1 MHQRSPIA
9 STDAADVSHTDAD
22 VMPTETLGRLFLSQ
36 PDSEKK
42 EPEPCFEPGD
52 LVAITRNGI
61 NCRAWMSSVAPVR
74 CQLDKGARATVL
86 SEPFRFGNHFWSKIR
101 IEESGVE
108 GCLSTRFL
116 ELVEWTPARTIHIT
130 SSIEALVRSQT
141 EYQSGDLVTTVARL
155 NLRNGPGLDRA
166 IIQVIA
172 ANTPG
177 ILVGPPVLQND
188 LSWIP
193 VRFSSATG
201 WIAAKHSHFLNRNGK
216 WIEVDLSAQTLQSR
230 TMNGSTR
237 SFVISSGKTTH
248 STPTGTFAITKK
260 LPVRLLTGTVR
271 EESWRI
277 PGVPWIM
284 VFRRGGFYIHA
295 AYWHTDFGNAISHGC
310 VTLAPDDAEWLYDW
324 TPLDTP
330 VWIHG

>member
-9 STDAADVSHTDAD
+9 SIDAADVSRTVSDEVSAD
-22 VMPTETLGRLFLSQ
+22 TQ
-36 PDSEKK
+36 DSLPPSKSDSGKK
-42 EPEPCFEPGD
+42 ELVPCFAPGD
-52 LVAITRNGI
+52 LVAITQNGI

-74 CQLDKGARATVL
+74 CQLDKDARATVL
-86 SEPFRFGNHFWSKIR
+86 SEPFRFGNHFWSKVR
-101 IEESGVE
+101 IEESGIE
-108 GCLSTRFL
+108 GCLATRCL
-116 ELVEWTPARTIHIT
+116 ELVERTPTRTVRIT
-130 SSIEALVRSQT
+130 SSIEAPVRSQT
-141 EYQSGDLVTTVARL
+141 EYQAGDLMTTGARL
-155 NLRNGPGLDRA
+155 NLRNGPGLDRT
-166 IIQVIA
+166 ISQVIA

-177 ILVGPPVLQND
+177 ILVGPPVMQDD

-193 VRFSSATG
+193 VRFSAATG
-201 WIAAKHSHFLNRNGK
+201 WISAKHSHFLNRNGK
-216 WIEVDLSAQTLQSR
+216 WIEVDLSAQTLQSH
-230 TMNGSTR
+230 TMHDSTR
-237 SFVISSGKTTH
+237 SFVISSGKATH

-260 LPVRLLTGTVR
+260 LPVRLLSGTVR

-284 VFRRGGFYIHA
+284 VFRSGGFYIHA
-295 AYWHTDFGNAISHGC
+295 AYWHTDFGNAVSHGC